1 MNQSVY
7 KKDAAN
13 KKMVVT
19 REFSAS
25 LQNTWKAW
33 TDKDLLEQWWAPK
46 PWKAETKTMD
56 FREGGH
62 WFYCMAGP
70 AGEKHWSIIDFKK
83 IVPQKFFIAKDSFCD
98 ERGNKNDQLPGM
110 DWTVEFFPAATGT
123 NVQITIV
130 FAAEKDMQ
138 TIIDMGFEQ
147 GFSMAHQN
155 LDEVLARMQK

>member
-13 KKMVVT
+13 RKMVVT

-25 LQNTWKAW
+25 LANTWKAW
-33 TDKDLLEQWWAPK
+33 TDKDLLEQWWAPR

-62 WFYCMAGP
+62 WLYCMAGP
-70 AGEKHWSIIDFKK
+70 AGEKHWAIIDFKK
-83 IVPQKFFIAKDSFCD
+83 IAPQKFFIAKDSFCD
-98 ERGNKNDQLPGM
+98 EHGNKNNQMPGM
-110 DWTVEFFPAATGT
+110 DWTVEFYPTTTGT

-155 LDEVLARMQK
+155 